1 MESEM
6 KVATLMPIR
15 NMDRAIKFY
24 TKSLGAKIQYK
35 GEEEMADNFASLELG
50 GTEIWLINP
59 EKREKRTLAYTSLL
73 VNDIKSTVGDLKRK
87 GVKFRKAERMGKE
100 TKVDGPIAFESFGA
114 SAFFNDTEGNLIM
127 IWQNS
132 PSM

>member
-1 MESEM
+1 
-6 KVATLMPIR
+6 
-15 NMDRAIKFY
+15 
-24 TKSLGAKIQYK
+24 
-35 GEEEMADNFASLELG
+35 MADNFASLELG